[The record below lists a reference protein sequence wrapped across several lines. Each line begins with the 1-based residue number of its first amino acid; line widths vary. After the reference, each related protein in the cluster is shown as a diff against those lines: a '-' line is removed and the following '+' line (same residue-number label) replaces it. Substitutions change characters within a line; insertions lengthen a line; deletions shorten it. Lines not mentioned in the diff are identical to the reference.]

1 MKRIKTPQSQG
12 RDYEKMLKEYFSFHL
27 HGMEVKEE
35 GGRVQVQIVYNDYKH
50 IDTVR
55 RELAQMMPEVEF
67 TKLRREFT
75 ESAVMWTLNRMY
87 WDLRGEFTPVIYVQ
101 HGDTLTKTTLSD
113 IAYADLNQLE
123 LDDDDSIP
131 YTADERKMSDA
142 DDLRRNAWE

>member
-1 MKRIKTPQSQG
+1 MKRIKTQQSQE
-12 RDYEKMLKEYFSFHL
+12 RDYKKMLQEYFGFHL
-27 HGMEVKEE
+27 FGLDVEKT
-35 GGRVQVQIVYNDYKH
+35 GGGVRIQLVYQDFKH

-55 RELAQMMPEVEF
+55 RELAQLMPEVEF
-67 TKLRREFT
+67 AKVKREFS

-131 YTADERKMSDA
+131 YTDNERKMSDA